1 MTITD
6 ITAGDLIARA
16 IAVVD
21 DDIARLTATRAQLLA
36 ARESLTGVA
45 PATVPASRATGATPS
60 TATTLGSATVTS
72 LTGRTASK
80 TQKPRAT
87 RPAVPNLPTSRRTTP
102 TAVDYHEVA
111 RVLLDASATGKPVR
125 RALMDHFSARDTQVH
140 NWITKVYAL
149 GLAPRPETSTTTP
162 RTPTAEVTAAI
173 DAVTAAEEGLAA
185 L

>member
-45 PATVPASRATGATPS
+45 AATVPASPS
-60 TATTLGSATVTS
+60 TAATPPAQLRSVP
-72 LTGRTASK
+72 TGNA
-80 TQKPRAT
+80 AT
-87 RPAVPNLPTSRRTTP
+87 RSAPSRKAPKPAARRAVSNPNPP
-102 TAVDYHEVA
+102 DYHEVA
-111 RVLLDASATGKPVR
+111 RVMRDARAAGRPVAQ
-125 RALMDHFSARDTQVH
+125 ALVEWSGRELTTVK
-140 NWITKVYAL
+140 NWITKVYQL
-149 GLAPRPETSTTTP
+149 GLVERPTPETSTATNRP
-162 RTPTAEVTAAI
+162 DPAAVADAIVAVATAEQ
-173 DAVTAAEEGLAA
+173 GLAA